1 MFYVYCIESHRVKT
15 LGEIQQEKRRK
26 ALLAS
31 NSATDTTLQ
40 QNAGLIT
47 PEIILIEVH
56 TCMRKHI

>member
-15 LGEIQQEKRRK
+15 LSEIQQEKRRK

-47 PEIILIEVH
+47 PTIILIDVY